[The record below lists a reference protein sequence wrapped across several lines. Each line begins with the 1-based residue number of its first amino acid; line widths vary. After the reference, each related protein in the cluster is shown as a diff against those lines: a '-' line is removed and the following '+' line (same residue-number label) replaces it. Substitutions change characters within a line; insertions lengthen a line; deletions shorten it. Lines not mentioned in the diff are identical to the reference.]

1 MLEEIQYIF
10 KIHIYLLCD
19 LNKHDKIIP
28 AIKSCPFYPVDKC
41 LEYCLQSKAYQ
52 PCLYL
57 YLKQGSIEEAFKLS
71 NDRLNKTFKQIINN
85 IENENNDSVHENL
98 FNEFHKYLNDIK
110 NICENNDLEV
120 FWFKIL
126 EKLYGYEI
134 TSSEI
139 FKIYEYSIEKIK
151 NSNNLYQTISK
162 DIKEL
167 IEKMCSYVSIKHILE
182 VVSSKNKNAGFKE
195 FKDILM
201 EILSSYSNTT
211 RILDSARNLLRNLV
225 FENEQNFQIL
235 NLKGE
240 LLNTKYCLKCKK
252 KFNKNSN
259 NKEKILVFNCRHMFH
274 KNCISKG
281 YIEDSKEIFYP
292 ICSLFEFINNNEDKD
307 KNSLIKRNTSIIPEK
322 NKNKEVKFE
331 INVSDTGKKF

>member
-1 MLEEIQYIF
+1 MHFINNLKDDKNIQLNFIELYIKYIITTYENNENNVTSEEMEEIQYIF

-110 NICENNDLEV
+110 NICENNDLEA

-167 IEKMCSYVSIKHILE
+167 IEKMCSYVSIKHIL
-182 VVSSKNKNAGFKE
+182 
-195 FKDILM
+195 
-201 EILSSYSNTT
+201 
-211 RILDSARNLLRNLV
+211 
-225 FENEQNFQIL
+225 
-235 NLKGE
+235 
-240 LLNTKYCLKCKK
+240 
-252 KFNKNSN
+252 
-259 NKEKILVFNCRHMFH
+259 
-274 KNCISKG
+274 
-281 YIEDSKEIFYP
+281 
-292 ICSLFEFINNNEDKD
+292 
-307 KNSLIKRNTSIIPEK
+307 
-322 NKNKEVKFE
+322 
-331 INVSDTGKKF
+331 